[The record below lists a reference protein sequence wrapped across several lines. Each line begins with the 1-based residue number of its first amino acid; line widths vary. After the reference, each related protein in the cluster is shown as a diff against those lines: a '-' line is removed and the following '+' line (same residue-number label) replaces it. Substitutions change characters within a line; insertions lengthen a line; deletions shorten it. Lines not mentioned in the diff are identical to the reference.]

1 MPNVIVDIEGRPG
14 LVRDISTGAIV
25 NTNRVDYDNYVANK
39 VKSQALHQ
47 KIKTQD
53 QEIQQIKGDLNDIK
67 QMLSQLLVARG
78 GQGS

>member
-1 MPNVIVDIEGRPG
+1 MHNVIVDIEGRPG

-25 NTNRVDYDNYVANK
+25 NTSRVDYDNYVANK
-39 VKSQALHQ
+39 AKSQALRE

-67 QMLSQLLVARG
+67 QMLSQLLSVQGR
-78 GQGS
+78 QGS